1 MVDEI
6 ENRVQEV
13 FKTKL
18 GKGADVHNDDFLIRA
33 FEDFG
38 FDSLDKLEIIMEIE
52 DTFQIMLNEESVS
65 KCKNVANLIQ
75 LISITKQGD
84 MRGQ

>member
-13 FKTKL
+13 FRTKL
-18 GKGADVHNDDFLIRA
+18 GKGVDAYKDDFLIRP
-33 FEDFG
+33 FEAFG

-52 DTFQIMLNEESVS
+52 DSFQIMLNEESVS
-65 KCKNVANLIQ
+65 ECKNVGNLIK
-75 LISITKQGD
+75 LISITKQGIT
-84 MRGQ
+84 REE